1 MPGHTGLIIF
11 NIFLIGVIAII
22 IVKLYYRKSE
32 GPKTLSKQNPQE
44 TFSFTE
50 AISSRK
56 NLFSSKN
63 DSLTE
68 NVSENKFFNN
78 EQRPSKQRSSKQ
90 PQYFQRKK
98 ENIYREEQVPRQEQV
113 IRQAPRH
120 QEVKATQEEN
130 NIYSFDKINFD
141 DRPTGVIKTEA
152 PITKEH
158 RDIMTNHVDKIVET
172 EEARI
177 EEDLKKK
184 EETKEDSELKDLFTI
199 DELIKESKRK
209 DEERKNESEN
219 IKRKSEEIK
228 NKSSAKKDEPT
239 IAEELET
246 EDSTKE
252 ESTIANEIE
261 KEVEAEKPE
270 EETINDTLD
279 NSDEVIGTPAL
290 KTPTKVE
297 KSIND
302 VINDTVEEEA
312 IEETGED
319 QNNPVDETSIDDIE
333 VITPEEDTFG
343 TPIEDSGL
351 FDEEYEEN
359 IFNEAPE
366 EEYNESLF
374 NEKPTKEE
382 YEDYNELDY
391 RKDLDKIKNKVKSSK
406 LFNDFKNKIQEYR
419 EEKEEGST
427 DDEEDFIRN
436 ISYYDNA
443 TRYENDFE
451 TYGDSYEPIEPIAPS
466 EQEIREEN
474 TRNLISITREP
485 SSPQQTRN
493 AARSESSSGPARTS
507 IKINI
512 NNNETVLKK
521 NDEIIFKY
529 NGDTYSSKVY
539 SIIGNDI
546 TVKFRGKRVKIKPS
560 DVKKVF

>member
-32 GPKTLSKQNPQE
+32 RPKTLSKQEPEE

-68 NVSENKFFNN
+68 NVSENNFFNN
-78 EQRPSKQRSSKQ
+78 EQKPSKPRSNKQ
-90 PQYFQRKK
+90 SQYFQRKK

-130 NIYSFDKINFD
+130 IYSFDKINFA

-228 NKSSAKKDEPT
+228 NKSSAKNDEPT
-239 IAEELET
+239 IADELET

-252 ESTIANEIE
+252 KSTIANEIE

-270 EETINDTLD
+270 EEIINDTLD

-312 IEETGED
+312 IEETSED
-319 QNNPVDETSIDDIE
+319 QNKPVDETNIDDIE

-351 FDEEYEEN
+351 FDEEYEETL
-359 IFNEAPE
+359 FNEAPE
-366 EEYNESLF
+366 EEYNKSLF

-493 AARSESSSGPARTS
+493 VAKSESSSGPARTS

>member
-32 GPKTLSKQNPQE
+32 GPKTLSKQDPEE

-68 NVSENKFFNN
+68 NVSENNFFNN
-78 EQRPSKQRSSKQ
+78 KQKPSKPRSSKQ

-98 ENIYREEQVPRQEQV
+98 ENIYREEQLPRQEQV

-130 NIYSFDKINFD
+130 IYSFDKINFA

-228 NKSSAKKDEPT
+228 NKSSTKNDEPT

-246 EDSTKE
+246 ENSAKE
-252 ESTIANEIE
+252 ESTIADEIE

-270 EETINDTLD
+270 EENINDTLD
-279 NSDEVIGTPAL
+279 NSDEVIGTPTL

-302 VINDTVEEEA
+302 IINDTVEEEA
-312 IEETGED
+312 IEETSED
-319 QNNPVDETSIDDIE
+319 QNKPVDETNIDDIE

-351 FDEEYEEN
+351 FDEEYEETP
-359 IFNEAPE
+359 FNEAPE

-451 TYGDSYEPIEPIAPS
+451 TYGNSYEPIEPIAPS

-474 TRNLISITREP
+474 TRNLINITREH
-485 SSPQQTRN
+485 SSPQQTTN
-493 AARSESSSGPARTS
+493 VAKSESSSGPARTS

>member
-32 GPKTLSKQNPQE
+32 RPKTLSKQEPEE

-68 NVSENKFFNN
+68 NVSENNFFNN
-78 EQRPSKQRSSKQ
+78 EQKPSKPRSSKQ

-113 IRQAPRH
+113 IRQAPIH

-130 NIYSFDKINFD
+130 IYSFDKINFA

-228 NKSSAKKDEPT
+228 NKSSAKNDEPT
-239 IAEELET
+239 IADELET
-246 EDSTKE
+246 EESAKE
-252 ESTIANEIE
+252 ESTIADEIE

-270 EETINDTLD
+270 EENINDTLD
-279 NSDEVIGTPAL
+279 NSEEVIGTPTL

-312 IEETGED
+312 IEEASED
-319 QNNPVDETSIDDIE
+319 QNKPVEETNIDDIE

-351 FDEEYEEN
+351 FDEEYEETL
-359 IFNEAPE
+359 FNEAPE

-493 AARSESSSGPARTS
+493 VAKSESSSGPARTS

>member
-32 GPKTLSKQNPQE
+32 RPKTLSKQEPEE

-68 NVSENKFFNN
+68 NVSENNFFNN
-78 EQRPSKQRSSKQ
+78 EQKPSKPRSNKQ
-90 PQYFQRKK
+90 SQYFQRKK

-130 NIYSFDKINFD
+130 IYSFDKINFA

-228 NKSSAKKDEPT
+228 NKSSAKNDEPT
-239 IAEELET
+239 IADELET

-270 EETINDTLD
+270 EENINDTLD

-312 IEETGED
+312 IEETSED
-319 QNNPVDETSIDDIE
+319 QNKPVDETNIDDIE

-351 FDEEYEEN
+351 FDEEYEET

-493 AARSESSSGPARTS
+493 VAKSESSSGPARTS

>member
-32 GPKTLSKQNPQE
+32 RPKTLSKQEPEE

-68 NVSENKFFNN
+68 NVSENNFFNN
-78 EQRPSKQRSSKQ
+78 EQKPSKPRSNKQ
-90 PQYFQRKK
+90 SQYFQRRK
-98 ENIYREEQVPRQEQV
+98 ENIYTEEQIPRQEQV

-130 NIYSFDKINFD
+130 IYSFDKINFT

-158 RDIMTNHVDKIVET
+158 RDIMTNHVDRIVET

-228 NKSSAKKDEPT
+228 NKSSAKNDEPT
-239 IAEELET
+239 IADELKT
-246 EDSTKE
+246 NDSVKE
-252 ESTIANEIE
+252 EPTITDEIE
-261 KEVEAEKPE
+261 EEIKKPE
-270 EETINDTLD
+270 EKNSDDTLD
-279 NSDEVIGTPAL
+279 NSDEVIGTPTL

-302 VINDTVEEEA
+302 VINDTVEEES
-312 IEETGED
+312 IEKNNKN
-319 QNNPVDETSIDDIE
+319 QNKLVDETKIDDIE
-333 VITPEEDTFG
+333 VITPDEDTFG

-351 FDEEYEEN
+351 FEEKTYDED
-359 IFNEAPE
+359 IFNEAPTE
-366 EEYNESLF
+366 KEYEEYN
-374 NEKPTKEE
+374 
-382 YEDYNELDY
+382 DLDY
-391 RKDLDKIKNKVKSSK
+391 RKDLDKIKNKVRSSK
-406 LFNDFKNKIQEYR
+406 LFNDFKNKLQEYR
-419 EEKEEGST
+419 DEKEEGST
-427 DDEEDFIRN
+427 DDEADFIRN

-443 TRYENDFE
+443 TSYGNDFE
-451 TYGDSYEPIEPIAPS
+451 TYGNSYEPIEPITPS

-474 TRNLISITREP
+474 TRNLISITRES
-485 SSPQQTRN
+485 SSPTQT
-493 AARSESSSGPARTS
+493 ASVAKSEGSSGPARNS

-512 NNNETVLKK
+512 NNSETVLKK

>member
-11 NIFLIGVIAII
+11 NIFLIGIIAII

-32 GPKTLSKQNPQE
+32 RPKTLSKQEPEE

-68 NVSENKFFNN
+68 NVSENNFFNN
-78 EQRPSKQRSSKQ
+78 EQKPSKPRSNKQ
-90 PQYFQRKK
+90 SQYFQRRK
-98 ENIYREEQVPRQEQV
+98 ENIYTEEQIPRQEQV

-130 NIYSFDKINFD
+130 IYSFDKINFT

-158 RDIMTNHVDKIVET
+158 RDIMTNHVDRIVET

-228 NKSSAKKDEPT
+228 NKSSAKNDEPT
-239 IAEELET
+239 IADELKT
-246 EDSTKE
+246 NDSVKE
-252 ESTIANEIE
+252 EPTITDEIE
-261 KEVEAEKPE
+261 EEIKKPE
-270 EETINDTLD
+270 EKNSDDTLD
-279 NSDEVIGTPAL
+279 NSDEVIGTPTL

-302 VINDTVEEEA
+302 VINDTVEEES
-312 IEETGED
+312 IEENNKN
-319 QNNPVDETSIDDIE
+319 QNKLVDETKIDDIE
-333 VITPEEDTFG
+333 VITPDEDTFG

-351 FDEEYEEN
+351 FEEKTYDED
-359 IFNEAPE
+359 IFNEAPTE
-366 EEYNESLF
+366 KEYEEYN
-374 NEKPTKEE
+374 
-382 YEDYNELDY
+382 DLDY

-406 LFNDFKNKIQEYR
+406 LFNDFKNKLQEYR
-419 EEKEEGST
+419 DEKEEGST
-427 DDEEDFIRN
+427 DDEADFIRN

-443 TRYENDFE
+443 TSYGNDFE
-451 TYGDSYEPIEPIAPS
+451 TYGNSYEPIEPITPS

-474 TRNLISITREP
+474 TRNLISITRES
-485 SSPQQTRN
+485 SSPTQTASVAKN
-493 AARSESSSGPARTS
+493 EGSSGPARNS

-512 NNNETVLKK
+512 NNSETVLKK

>member
-1 MPGHTGLIIF
+1 MPGHTGLVIF

-32 GPKTLSKQNPQE
+32 GPKTLSKQAPQE

-56 NLFSSKN
+56 NLFSSN
-63 DSLTE
+63 DSSTE

-78 EQRPSKQRSSKQ
+78 EQRPSKPRSSKQ

-141 DRPTGVIKTEA
+141 DKPTGVIKTEA

-158 RDIMTNHVDKIVET
+158 RDIMTNHVDRIVET

-228 NKSSAKKDEPT
+228 NKSSAKNDKPTIADELKTNDSVKEEPT
-239 IAEELET
+239 IT
-246 EDSTKE
+246 D
-252 ESTIANEIE
+252 EIE
-261 KEVEAEKPE
+261 EEIKKPE
-270 EETINDTLD
+270 EKNSDDTLD
-279 NSDEVIGTPAL
+279 NSDEVIGTPTL

-302 VINDTVEEEA
+302 VINDTVEEES
-312 IEETGED
+312 IEENNKN
-319 QNNPVDETSIDDIE
+319 QNKLVDETKIDDIE
-333 VITPEEDTFG
+333 VITPDEDTFG

-351 FDEEYEEN
+351 FEEKTYDED
-359 IFNEAPE
+359 IFNEAPTE
-366 EEYNESLF
+366 KEYEEYN
-374 NEKPTKEE
+374 
-382 YEDYNELDY
+382 DLDY

-406 LFNDFKNKIQEYR
+406 LFNDFKNKLQEYR
-419 EEKEEGST
+419 DEKEEGST
-427 DDEEDFIRN
+427 DDEADFIRN

-443 TRYENDFE
+443 TSYGNDFE
-451 TYGDSYEPIEPIAPS
+451 TYGDSYEPIEPITPS

-474 TRNLISITREP
+474 TRNLISITRES
-485 SSPQQTRN
+485 SSPTQT
-493 AARSESSSGPARTS
+493 ASVAKSEGSSGPARNS

-512 NNNETVLKK
+512 NNSETVLKK